1 MKRSK
6 KEKPFPRTLGSL
18 APGESAT
25 VFETPSG
32 NLRLAELGL
41 IRGEKVTLLKVAPLG
56 DPVMLNILDSSVMV
70 RRADIADVLV
80 I

>member
-1 MKRSK
+1 MKRK
-6 KEKPFPRTLGSL
+6 KEQIAPRALSSL

-25 VFETPSG
+25 VFETPAR
-32 NLRLAELGL
+32 NMRLAELGL
-41 IRGEKVTLLKVAPLG
+41 IRGEKVTLVKVAPLG
-56 DPVMLNILDSSVMV
+56 DPVILHILDSSVMV